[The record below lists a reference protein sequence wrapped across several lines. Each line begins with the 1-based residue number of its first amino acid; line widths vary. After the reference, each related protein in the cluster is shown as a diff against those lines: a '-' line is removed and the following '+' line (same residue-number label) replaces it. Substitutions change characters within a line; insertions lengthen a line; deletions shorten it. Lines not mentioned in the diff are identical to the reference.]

1 MRSNA
6 VQIAEEE
13 ERLLNLREL
22 ILNGRFSI
30 LQRIARGSYAEIYLA
45 RNLAPRPDEPETVIV
60 KALNF
65 SLQGDPDPDLER
77 TLIENIELEAQTM
90 KRFSHDHIVR
100 LFACGAALDQDGRE
114 FYYLVL
120 EYMSGGSLAQFC
132 RARPLTFEQ
141 ALDYTAQICSAL
153 SYAHANDVLHRD
165 VKPNNIMLSAD
176 RRKVKL
182 LDFGTARLL
191 SSDNGLITKV
201 GTDTYAAPEH
211 YSLSNRPRVK
221 LTPAVDVYALAKNV
235 YFMLSGATPFAFK
248 QQPITSLPAPID
260 VQLWAGRVLRVLS
273 KATCER
279 PLDRYQSV
287 QDFYDDLSAMSEET
301 VHSSHRWGNP
311 ASAPEHNVSRI
322 VVEVKSMQPRDHGA
336 IAETIVLLLIEYGAG
351 LTSSIARWSR
361 MACSWAHPYL
371 RWGLALLT
379 GSYQKIWQHLK
390 TIPFGLLARIAA
402 VVTFCLIL
410 LLTTPYL
417 LKLWRSQSTLNSHEQ
432 AKTIGA
438 NEILV
443 TANTDINIRFSPNSK
458 AQKIGLAERGSQVRV
473 LSFSSDQKWCEIEVL
488 QHGREKANP
497 SSVDRG
503 WVNRSYLKFG

>member
-6 VQIAEEE
+6 AQIAEEE
-13 ERLLNLREL
+13 ERLLNLRGL

-30 LQRIARGSYAEIYLA
+30 LQRVARGSYAEIYLA
-45 RNLAPRPDEPETVIV
+45 HNLSPRPDEPETVIV

-65 SLQGDPDPDLER
+65 SLQGEPDPDLER

-90 KRFSHDHIVR
+90 KRFKHDHIVR

-120 EYMSGGSLAQFC
+120 EYMPGGSLAQFC

-153 SYAHANDVLHRD
+153 SYAHAHDVLHRD

-211 YSLSNRPRVK
+211 YSLSHTPRVK
-221 LTPAVDVYALAKNV
+221 LTASVDVYALAKNV
-235 YFMLSGATPFAFK
+235 YFMLSGAPPFAFK
-248 QQPITSLPAPID
+248 QQQITSLPAPINT
-260 VQLWAGRVLRVLS
+260 QPWAGRVLRMLR

-279 PLDRYQSV
+279 PRDRYQSV

-301 VHSSHRWGNP
+301 VHSPHRWGNP
-311 ASAPEHNVSRI
+311 VSAQEHNVSRI
-322 VVEVKSMQPRDHGA
+322 VIKVKSKQPRDSRAKVKTVGLRLLEY
-336 IAETIVLLLIEYGAG
+336 IAR
-351 LTSSIARWSR
+351 LTGSIAYWSR
-361 MACSWAHPYL
+361 MAYAWAKPNL
-371 RWGLALLT
+371 RRGRALLT
-379 GSYQKIWQHLK
+379 GICLKIWRNLK
-390 TIPFGLLARIAA
+390 AVPFGLLARIATVA
-402 VVTFCLIL
+402 IFCLIL

-417 LKLWRSQSTLNSHEQ
+417 LKVWRSQSTLNSNEP
-432 AKTIGA
+432 AATREA
-438 NEILV
+438 NEILA
-443 TANTDINIRFSPNSK
+443 TASTDINIRSSPNSK

-488 QHGREKANP
+488 QHGREKVDP
-497 SSVDRG
+497 SFVDRG